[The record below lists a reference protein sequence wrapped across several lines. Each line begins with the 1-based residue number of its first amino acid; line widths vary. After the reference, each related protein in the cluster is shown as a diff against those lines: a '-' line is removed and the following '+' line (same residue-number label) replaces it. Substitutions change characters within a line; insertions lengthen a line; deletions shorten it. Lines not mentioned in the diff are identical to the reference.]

1 MDAIVCATKN
11 SAEALDASDRGTLEV
26 GKKAD
31 FLVLN
36 GNPLDDI
43 RNTTRI
49 DRIYHHGK
57 LVAGP

>member
-1 MDAIVCATKN
+1 MLL
-11 SAEALDASDRGTLEV
+11 SAQRKTAPKVIGASDRGTLEA

-57 LVAGP
+57 LVGGP